1 LTSSSKCSIILI
13 NNFTSERAKL
23 SKGSDAKPRVKSAK
37 GHDSRAAEG
46 TRKRLHTI
54 GYQGVFYF
62 QKFYGKRGIPSVAD
76 NPKRG
81 AYVKRIFLLFIC
93 CLPFFGI
100 VLPVSAFELGIRGNY
115 WFPKLSGEVRAD
127 NAGVVGTEL
136 DLKDDLHMDSN
147 SYPVIEVF
155 SGIGKH
161 HLSLAFYHLDYDGD
175 TVLTKDINF
184 NGELFHA
191 NERVISNL
199 KYDNYDVIYRYDLID
214 LENLL
219 AGGSLGLVARMTV
232 FDGSA
237 SIASAAVTTREN
249 FTAPIPMVGANFHVG
264 LLKDLI
270 ELRVLVSGVEYR
282 DNTAFDGQAEISLTP
297 FPFLDIHGGYRFLK
311 IDVDQDDVKLDFD
324 NSGLYVAL
332 TLSF

>member
-1 LTSSSKCSIILI
+1 MFIGKQG
-13 NNFTSERAKL
+13 NL
-23 SKGSDAKPRVKSAK
+23 SWRI
-37 GHDSRAAEG
+37 
-46 TRKRLHTI
+46 TRKRE
-54 GYQGVFYF
+54 G
-62 QKFYGKRGIPSVAD
+62 D
-76 NPKRG
+76 M
-81 AYVKRIFLLFIC
+81 KRIFLLSIC
-93 CLPFFGI
+93 CLSFFGSI
-100 VLPVSAFELGIRGNY
+100 LPVSAFELGVRGYY
-115 WFPKLSGEVRAD
+115 WFPKLSGEIRAD
-127 NAGVVGTEL
+127 SAGVIGTDL
-136 DLKDDLHMDSN
+136 DLKDDLDMDSK

-161 HLSLAFYHLDYDGD
+161 HLSLSFYHLDYDGD
-175 TVLTKDINF
+175 AVLTKDVYF

-191 NERVISNL
+191 NENVVSNL
-199 KYDNYDVIYRYDLID
+199 KYDNYDVMYRYDLID
-214 LENLL
+214 LENFL
-219 AGGSLGLVARMTV
+219 AGGSLGLVARMMV

-237 SIASAAVTTREN
+237 SIASATTTTKEN
-249 FTAPIPMVGANFHVG
+249 FTAPIPMVGVNFHVG

-270 ELRVLVSGVEYR
+270 EARVLVSGIGYR